1 MFSNRVCKEEDN
13 SWQSLPDAA
22 DASSADGEMFVP
34 PPLVVE
40 MVGARDRLRFW
51 ASMINR
57 LLFSVFSAHHC
68 AGLLFF

>member
-51 ASMINR
+51 ASMIN
-57 LLFSVFSAHHC
+57 
-68 AGLLFF
+68 